1 MLLKHMTKLARR
13 VQMKCLSFSLFVLF
27 SLSSFSM
34 MRALNTSATGMA
46 AQEMNVNT
54 ISNNVANLNTTAYK
68 KQRAEMEDLL
78 YHTVTESGARSAAN
92 TRYNV
97 GLQVG
102 TGAKVSAVRKEF
114 TQGAPKVTNNPFDL
128 MINGEGFFGIQAPN
142 GQTMYT
148 RDGSFNV
155 DSTGTLVEKHGYR
168 VMPGITLPPGVKS
181 VNITENGSVEV
192 YLNNQIEPQI
202 VGQIPIYTFPNQVGL
217 KSYGGN
223 LLMQTSS
230 SGQPAQ
236 TTGGQANAGRIQQ
249 GALESSNVSIM
260 NEMTNLIR
268 AQRAYEMNSKVM
280 GVSDQML
287 QTINNIR

>member
-1 MLLKHMTKLARR
+1 MKYLNFKFLILSLL
-13 VQMKCLSFSLFVLF
+13 VG
-27 SLSSFSM
+27 SSFGM
-34 MRALNTSATGMA
+34 MKALNTAATGMA
-46 AQEMNVNT
+46 SQEMNVNT

-78 YHTVTESGARSAAN
+78 YETVTEAGARSAEN

-102 TGAKVSAVRKEF
+102 SGSKVSAVRKEF
-114 TQGAPKVTNNPFDL
+114 TQGAPKITNNPFDL
-128 MINGEGFFGIQAPN
+128 MINGDGFFGVSMPN
-142 GQTMYT
+142 GQIMYT

-155 DSTGTLVEKHGYR
+155 DSTGTLVEKHGHAI
-168 VMPGITLPPGVKS
+168 VPGITLPPGVKS

-192 YLNNQIEPQI
+192 YLNNQVEPSI
-202 VGQIPIYTFPNQVGL
+202 VGQIPVFTFPNQVGL

-223 LLMQTSS
+223 LLMETAS

-236 TTGGQANAGRIQQ
+236 SIGGQNNAGRIQQ
-249 GALESSNVSIM
+249 GSLESSNVSIM

-280 GVSDQML
+280 GVADQML
-287 QTINNIR
+287 QTVNNIR